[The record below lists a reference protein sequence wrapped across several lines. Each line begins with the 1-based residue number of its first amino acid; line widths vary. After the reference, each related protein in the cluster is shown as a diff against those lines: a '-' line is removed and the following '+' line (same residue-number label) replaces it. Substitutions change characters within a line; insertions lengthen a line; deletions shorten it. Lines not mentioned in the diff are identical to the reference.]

1 MSSVGFDEVYLNIF
15 LVRVKHSVG
24 FDEVYLNIFLVR
36 VEHGDAIAETK
47 IMMTEMREKFE
58 ENTKYKIVVIL
69 M

>member
-1 MSSVGFDEVYLNIF
+1 MS
-15 LVRVKHSVG
+15 SVG